1 MLHQRHP
8 WIGSVASIVFSIAG
22 GAAGAA
28 EYSVGIGAGFAP
40 DYEGSDDYEAV
51 PTWLLSASDLYHP
64 DTHITLAGPV
74 LRSNFVPHPQFR
86 AGLVGQRLDDRDD
99 VDDDAVDELGST
111 DTALLL
117 GATVGWDF
125 FAGQPLSLTAAIDL
139 RYDVANGNGY
149 LVTPRLTY
157 ANAWPESRFSIGAEL
172 FGNWASDDYM
182 SEQFGVAA
190 DEAARAGLDAHD
202 ADADFKDA
210 GLRLS
215 VDYRFVENVSGT
227 LLGAYSRILGDAAD
241 SPIVDDRGDKN
252 QFFVG
257 ALVNYHF

>member
-1 MLHQRHP
+1 MFHQRRP
-8 WIGSVASIVFSIAG
+8 WIVSVASIVLAIAG

-28 EYSVGIGAGFAP
+28 EYSLGIGAGFAP
-40 DYEGSDDYEAV
+40 DYEGSDDYETV
-51 PTWLLSASDLYHP
+51 PTWLLSASNLYHP
-64 DTHITLAGPV
+64 DAYVTLAGPV

-86 AGLVGQRLDDRDD
+86 AGLAAQWVDDRDD
-99 VDDDAVDELGST
+99 VDDDAVEELGGT

-125 FAGQPLSLTAAIDL
+125 LANQPVSLTAAADI
-139 RYDVANGNGY
+139 RYDVAHGNGY

-157 ANAWPESRFSIGAEL
+157 ANVWPESRFSVAAEL

-182 SEQFGVAA
+182 SEQFGIDA

-202 ADADFKDA
+202 ADAGFKDA
-210 GLRLS
+210 GIRLS
-215 VDYRFVENVSGT
+215 VDYRFVDNVSGT
-227 LLGAYSRILGDAAD
+227 LLGSYSRILGDAAD
-241 SPIVDDRGDKN
+241 SPIVDDRGDEN

-257 ALVNYHF
+257 TLVSYHF